1 MIRGVVNKNLV
12 PTIPVGIKKLD
23 GSRQEMDVLMDTGSG
38 HHFMLS
44 ETAAIQ
50 HGIAFRY
57 NYDSPASI
65 GPLPRVLSSMPEF
78 PIWVEL
84 FLEGNQR
91 VVKAEIIKADDFLG
105 VIGPSLLLNRRIT
118 IDVVEDGLV
127 EIDEIPKPTV
137 LARMSGLIRKSEIQL
152 PSDDYQWKLPWTN
165 LSVRDSRG
173 RWQALTAN
181 VDTGDN
187 GELSLPPRLVKRFGL
202 ELPDKCQK
210 ITPDGL
216 FDTICGDA
224 EILWQEQYLPV
235 KCIQLKEENPPL
247 VGMKLLRGNRITIDV
262 KVDFDYVPPR
272 VEIARIPRSASSN
285 NNFLESSK
293 DRLLHWFTGRSQ

>member
-12 PTIPVGIKKLD
+12 PIIPVGIKKLD
-23 GSRQEMDVLMDTGSG
+23 GSRQEMDILMDTGSG

-57 NYDSPASI
+57 NYDSSASI

-91 VVKAEIIKADDFLG
+91 VVKPKIIKADDILG

-118 IDVVEDGLV
+118 IDVVEGGLV
-127 EIDEIPKPTV
+127 KLDWIPKPTR
-137 LARMSGLIRKSEIQL
+137 LARIRNQIFKPEPQL
-152 PSDDYQWKLPWTN
+152 PSLRYRHKLPWTN
-165 LSVRDSRG
+165 LSVRGRRG
-173 RWQALTAN
+173 EWQPTTMN

-187 GELSLPPRLVKRFGL
+187 GELSLPPSLVEEFGL
-202 ELPDKCQK
+202 WLPDKCQK

-224 EILWQEQYLPV
+224 EIFWQGKLRTV
-235 KCIQLKEENPPL
+235 KCIQREEKNPPL
-247 VGMKLLRGNRITIDV
+247 IGMELLRGNRITIDV
-262 KVDFDYVPPR
+262 NVDLNYVPPR
-272 VEIARIPRSASSN
+272 VEIARIPWSPSSN